1 MTAPTNP
8 APLPVV
14 ACEIVPEFV
23 FHGFDAPPKGATVQA
38 DSGTWI
44 AALAVPLALFED
56 DEFGHAVYSRV
67 RDLVGY
73 LAMFEV
79 LTAIAAELR
88 ARAGVPE
95 TNFGNVGGPDA

>member
-14 ACEIVPEFV
+14 ASVIWHLRTRPDTPLVLAKSVHAVLVEP
-23 FHGFDAPPKGATVQA
+23 HPTDRDAVT
-38 DSGTWI
+38 
-44 AALAVPLALFED
+44 VPLALFED

-73 LAMFEV
+73 LATFEV

-88 ARAGVPE
+88 SRVQP
-95 TNFGNVGGPDA
+95 